1 MLPSVERLRR
11 AGVFQRAYNRRMV
24 VSTSVLSLYVLPK
37 EKKTSERGKSN
48 WRPLAGF
55 VVAKKVSKSSCK
67 RNRAKRRIREVYRL
81 LRTAIFEGKRQDI
94 ALQDWYA
101 LVFVAH
107 DRAIQADYNEIKE
120 SVTDVLVRASSKN
133 RKDRRPVKS

>member
-37 EKKTSERGKSN
+37 EKKTSERGKST

-55 VVAKKVSKSSCK
+55 VVAKKVSKSACK
-67 RNRAKRRIREVYRL
+67 RNRAKRQIREVYRL
-81 LRTAIFEGKRQDI
+81 LRTAVFEGEREDI

-101 LVFVAH
+101 IVFVAH
-107 DRAIQADYNEIKE
+107 ERAIEADFNEIKA
-120 SVTDVLVRASSKN
+120 SVTDVLVRASGKT
-133 RKDRRPVKS
+133 RKDRRPAK

>member
-1 MLPSVERLRR
+1 
-11 AGVFQRAYNRRMV
+11 MV

-37 EKKTSERGKSN
+37 EKKPNDRGKGN

-55 VVAKKVSKSSCK
+55 VVAKKVSKSACK

-81 LRTAIFEGKRQDI
+81 LRTDIFEGRRDDI

-101 LVFVAH
+101 LVFVANEA
-107 DRAIQADYNEIKE
+107 AIQASYAQIKD
-120 SVTDVLVRASSKN
+120 SVIEALVRASGKS
-133 RKDRRPVKS
+133 RKDKRSPNHDQRVNK

>member
-37 EKKTSERGKSN
+37 EKKTSDKGKSN

-81 LRTAIFEGKRQDI
+81 LRTAVFEGKRDDI

-101 LVFVAH
+101 IVFVAH
-107 DRAIQADYNEIKE
+107 ERAIQANYQEIE
-120 SVTDVLVRASSKN
+120 ASVTDALVRASSKN
-133 RKDRRPVKS
+133 RKDRRPIKT